1 MIKRTSFVA
10 FGCALLLGAGTA
22 FADRAPNPEE
32 RAAIEQV
39 LREAGFISWSKIEFD
54 DGRWEVDN
62 ARGPDAKTYDLKLD
76 AASFQIMS
84 REIED

>member
-1 MIKRTSFVA
+1 M
-10 FGCALLLGAGTA
+10 A

-32 RAAIEQV
+32 RAAIERV
-39 LREAGFISWSKIEFD
+39 LREAGFSSWSKIEFD

-76 AASFQIMS
+76 ATSFQIMS